1 MYHLAP
7 TPDATSQGRLPNF
20 PNPWYASVLTHIPIT
35 FVTRG
40 DYYSSHSMGRRLK
53 MIDVWE
59 PTDIRNIQ
67 KLLTDVY
74 IKAYKRKVEGR
85 SRDQLVWV
93 TGNGGSQVV
102 V

>member
-1 MYHLAP
+1 
-7 TPDATSQGRLPNF
+7 
-20 PNPWYASVLTHIPIT
+20 
-35 FVTRG
+35 
-40 DYYSSHSMGRRLK
+40 MGKRLK

-59 PTDIRNIQ
+59 PTDILNIQ

-93 TGNGGSQVV
+93 TGNGGSQ
-102 V
+102 